1 MKVSFVQISTGVE
14 WAPEDSPQ
22 EIRSFSF
29 LPYSVGVLA
38 TYAQR
43 CAQQKHE
50 FSFPIFKRLPLV
62 DAVPLL
68 ENAEV
73 VAFSLYVWNVN
84 LSLAIAAE
92 YKQRHPEGIVVVGG
106 PQVPDQAED
115 FMREHPFVDFACH
128 GEGEETFTQLLDAL
142 EKGKGWSSVES
153 LTYRGENGEAL
164 TNARR
169 PRLVDLDEI
178 PSPFLTG
185 IFDELMKDS
194 TDDWLMTWE
203 TNRGCPFSCTFCDWG
218 SATAAKVFRFGMD
231 RLEKELW
238 WMAEHRIRFVF
249 CCDANFGMLPRDL
262 EIAKNALEVKR
273 ATGFPWSLSVQNTK
287 NARERAYQVQSLIA
301 KELNGTGVTLSLQST
316 SAETLE
322 HIKRKNISTA
332 AFKDLQQ
339 RFTQDGVV
347 TYTDIILGLAGDTY
361 AAFTASISE
370 VVASGQHN
378 NIEFYNC
385 SILPNA
391 EMGDPKYQKKYGLE
405 SVPQR
410 ITEVWDA
417 AGKVE
422 EVPEYLDIVV
432 ATAAMPAADW
442 RRAKVFSWMTSLV
455 YFDRLLQVP
464 LAVLSKHLGV
474 ALQDFIEV
482 LLAADGVHYPVISG
496 LVDEMNDHANA
507 IQHGG
512 EEFRHCL
519 ELGSLL
525 MPADHFAL
533 AKLVLGG
540 EQEAFYAEAEAI
552 LGGYLSKEGWQDSR
566 QLLSDLVTYNQAAY
580 RVPGDQKDELLVL
593 AHPVKELFA
602 RAIAGGRLVPEQR
615 WATYTVAKSKQP
627 MAGFEEF
634 LINIARGQGK
644 DKTGYLFEVSPIV
657 LGEREKSCAGRL
669 VGVSSLLH
677 YSMEK

>member
-203 TNRGCPFSCTFCDWG
+203 VGNQSGLPIFLHFLRLGFCYRRQSFSFRDGPVRKRTLVDGRASYSFCFLLRCKFW
-218 SATAAKVFRFGMD
+218 
-231 RLEKELW
+231 
-238 WMAEHRIRFVF
+238 H
-249 CCDANFGMLPRDL
+249 
-262 EIAKNALEVKR
+262 
-273 ATGFPWSLSVQNTK
+273 
-287 NARERAYQVQSLIA
+287 
-301 KELNGTGVTLSLQST
+301 
-316 SAETLE
+316 
-322 HIKRKNISTA
+322 
-332 AFKDLQQ
+332 
-339 RFTQDGVV
+339 
-347 TYTDIILGLAGDTY
+347 
-361 AAFTASISE
+361 
-370 VVASGQHN
+370 VASRSR
-378 NIEFYNC
+378 NC
-385 SILPNA
+385 
-391 EMGDPKYQKKYGLE
+391 
-405 SVPQR
+405 
-410 ITEVWDA
+410 
-417 AGKVE
+417 
-422 EVPEYLDIVV
+422 
-432 ATAAMPAADW
+432 
-442 RRAKVFSWMTSLV
+442 
-455 YFDRLLQVP
+455 
-464 LAVLSKHLGV
+464 
-474 ALQDFIEV
+474 
-482 LLAADGVHYPVISG
+482 
-496 LVDEMNDHANA
+496 
-507 IQHGG
+507 
-512 EEFRHCL
+512 
-519 ELGSLL
+519 
-525 MPADHFAL
+525 
-533 AKLVLGG
+533 
-540 EQEAFYAEAEAI
+540 
-552 LGGYLSKEGWQDSR
+552 
-566 QLLSDLVTYNQAAY
+566 
-580 RVPGDQKDELLVL
+580 
-593 AHPVKELFA
+593 
-602 RAIAGGRLVPEQR
+602 
-615 WATYTVAKSKQP
+615 
-627 MAGFEEF
+627 
-634 LINIARGQGK
+634 
-644 DKTGYLFEVSPIV
+644 
-657 LGEREKSCAGRL
+657 
-669 VGVSSLLH
+669 
-677 YSMEK
+677 